1 MVAAI
6 LALAVVAHAEIS
18 SIQPATGEG
27 EPGQTVSALVTV
39 STAELTSC
47 LTATSEIPLVI
58 TFDGLTTTCGTG
70 TWFATMEVTIPALT
84 APGTYAV
91 SVREVTLE
99 GSLLGS
105 TLWPLVV
112 TAQDT
117 TTTTLVPDLTL
128 LSSTTTTS
136 ASSTT
141 TTSTTATTTTTA
153 STGAPSTEPSPT
165 TSAVAPTTTGGE
177 ATAGSSASTAHPPA
191 DNPTTI
197 ADPAAPI
204 AAGEQSRIAEEAPF
218 SEIAV
223 SSGLIEVADRALPPV
238 FAKAVLSP
246 FVIIEVLLRALA
258 RTTGSLLIPLG
269 VTILA
274 GFGLARRL
282 RRDAEELPELD
293 DFVEIPDDEE
303 GDLW

>member
-1 MVAAI
+1 M
-6 LALAVVAHAEIS
+6 VAHAEIS

-27 EPGQTVSALVTV
+27 QPGQTVSALVTV
-39 STAELTSC
+39 STVGLTSC
-47 LTATSEIPLVI
+47 LHATSDIPLVI
-58 TFDGLTTTCGTG
+58 TFDGLATTCGTG

-91 SVREVTLE
+91 SVRESTLE

-105 TLWPLVV
+105 TPWPLVV

-117 TTTTLVPDLTL
+117 TTSTLVPDLTTL
-128 LSSTTTTS
+128 LSSTTTSTS
-136 ASSTT
+136 ST
-141 TTSTTATTTTTA
+141 TTSTTSTTIA
-153 STGAPSTEPSPT
+153 SNGAPTTEPSPT
-165 TSAVAPTTTGGE
+165 TSAVAPSTTGGE
-177 ATAGSSASTAHPPA
+177 ATAGSPVSTAHPPA
-191 DNPTTI
+191 DNTTTI

-204 AAGEQSRIAEEAPF
+204 AAGEPSSAAEEAPF

-223 SSGLIEVADRALPPV
+223 SSGLIEVVDRALPPV
-238 FAKAVLSP
+238 FANAVLSP
-246 FVIIEVLLRALA
+246 FVILEVLLRALG

-293 DFVEIPDDEE
+293 DFIEIPDEE
-303 GDLW
+303 GGLS